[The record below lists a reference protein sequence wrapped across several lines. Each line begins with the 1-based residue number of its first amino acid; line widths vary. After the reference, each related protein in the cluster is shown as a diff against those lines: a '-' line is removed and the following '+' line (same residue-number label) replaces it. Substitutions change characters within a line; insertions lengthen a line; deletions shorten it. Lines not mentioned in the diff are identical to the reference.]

1 MLAEERRSKIQEI
14 LTYKNSVSIA
24 ELVEQFGTSEM
35 TIRRDLDEL
44 EARGV
49 CQRIHGGA
57 MSLRVMEYRS
67 TVYPPFALREQA
79 QAAEKIAIAHAAAAL
94 VKPGD
99 TIAID
104 SGTTAAYLAYV
115 LRDFNA
121 ITVISNSLQALA
133 QLYDIIRIHLLSPG
147 GTLSLEGMDAGGGDL
162 SFVGPVANATLRTF
176 RPNLAFIS
184 ASGVSISDGIS
195 NVGLFQAEI
204 KRTLIDISEEV
215 ILITDHT
222 KFGQATGVIVASLQ
236 RIDRV
241 ITDCQAPAEDIEKLR
256 AMGIQV
262 TQVEPNHEMIAL
274 RQAFIPAI
282 SATSASNSLRTDSP
296 ALNLNN
302 PNNTTV

>member
-14 LTYKNSVSIA
+14 LTNKNSVSIA

-57 MSLRVMEYRS
+57 MSLRVMEYRTS
-67 TVYPPFALREQA
+67 VYPPYALREQA

-94 VKPGD
+94 IKPGD

-115 LRDFNA
+115 LRDFYA
-121 ITVISNSLQALA
+121 ITVISNSLQVLA
-133 QLYDIIRIHLLSPG
+133 QLYDVTGIHLVSPG
-147 GTLSLEGMDAGGGDL
+147 GTLSLEGMNAGGGDL
-162 SFVGPVANATLRTF
+162 SFVGPVANTTLCSF

-184 ASGVSISDGIS
+184 ASGVSITDGLS

-204 KRTLIDISEEV
+204 KRTLIDISEQV
-215 ILITDHT
+215 VLITDHT
-222 KFGQATGVIVASLQ
+222 KFGQASGVIVASLE

-241 ITDCQAPAEDIEKLR
+241 ITDSQAPAEAINKLR
-256 AMGIQV
+256 LMGISV
-262 TQVEPNHEMIAL
+262 TQVDAAQESIAL
-274 RQAFIPAI
+274 RQAFIPGMA
-282 SATSASNSLRTDSP
+282 SMTSQ
-296 ALNLNN
+296 LNLRADSSDVNLI
-302 PNNTTV
+302 TA

>member
-14 LTYKNSVSIA
+14 LANKNSVSIA
-24 ELVEQFGTSEM
+24 ELVENFGTSEM

-94 VKPGD
+94 IKPGD

-104 SGTTAAYLAYV
+104 SGTTAAYLGYV

-121 ITVISNSLQALA
+121 ITVISNSLQVLA
-133 QLYDIIRIHLLSPG
+133 QLYDVTGIHLVSPG
-147 GTLSLEGMDAGGGDL
+147 GTLSLEGMNAGGGDL
-162 SFVGPVANATLRTF
+162 SFVGPVANTTLCSF

-184 ASGVSISDGIS
+184 ASGISITDGLS

-204 KRTLIDISEEV
+204 KRTLIDISEQA
-215 ILITDHT
+215 ILIADHT
-222 KFGQATGVIVASLQ
+222 KFGQASGMIVSSLE
-236 RIDRV
+236 RLDRV
-241 ITDCQAPAEDIEKLR
+241 ITDSQAPAGDISQLR
-256 AMGIQV
+256 LMGIAV
-262 TQVEPNHEMIAL
+262 TLVEPVQESVAL
-274 RQAFIPAI
+274 RQAFIPGI
-282 SATSASNSLRTDSP
+282 KGMNSTFNLRADGP
-296 ALNLNN
+296 DANLIIA
-302 PNNTTV
+302 

>member
-14 LTYKNSVSIA
+14 LAHKNSVSIA

-57 MSLRVMEYRS
+57 MNARLMEQRGTIYPPYSLRER
-67 TVYPPFALREQA
+67 T

-94 VKPGD
+94 VESGD

-121 ITVISNSLQALA
+121 ITVISNSLQVLA
-133 QLYDIIRIHLLSPG
+133 QLYDVAGVQLLSPG
-147 GTLSLEGMDAGGGDL
+147 GTLYLENKNAGSGDL
-162 SFVGPVANATLRTF
+162 SFVGPVASTILHSF
-176 RPNLAFIS
+176 RPKLAFIS
-184 ASGVSISDGIS
+184 ASGISLSDGIS

-204 KRTLIDISEEV
+204 KRTLIDISEKTV
-215 ILITDHT
+215 LIVDHT
-222 KFGQATGVIVASLQ
+222 KFGKASGVIVAGLE
-236 RIDRV
+236 RINQV
-241 ITDCQAPAEDIEKLR
+241 ITDCQAPGEDIEKLHD
-256 AMGIQV
+256 MNIQV
-262 TQVEPNHEMIAL
+262 SLVEPVQEIIVL
-274 RQAFIPAI
+274 RQAFIPGIEA
-282 SATSASNSLRTDSP
+282 
-296 ALNLNN
+296 
-302 PNNTTV
+302 

>member
-14 LTYKNSVSIA
+14 LAYKSSVSIA
-24 ELVEQFGTSEM
+24 ELVQQFGTSEM

-57 MSLRVMEYRS
+57 MSARVMEHLG
-67 TVYPPFALREQA
+67 TIYPPFSMREQA

-94 VKPGD
+94 IKSGD

-104 SGTTAAYLAYV
+104 SGTTTAYLAYM

-121 ITVISNSLQALA
+121 ITVISNSLQVLA
-133 QLYDIIRIHLLSPG
+133 QLYDVAGIHLISPG
-147 GTLSLEGMDAGGGDL
+147 GTLYLESMNAGSGDL
-162 SFVGPVANATLRTF
+162 SFVGPVANTTLCSF

-184 ASGVSISDGIS
+184 ASGISLSAGIS

-204 KRTLIDISEEV
+204 KRTLIDISEQTV
-215 ILITDHT
+215 LIIDHT
-222 KFGQATGVIVASLQ
+222 KFSQASGVIVADLE

-241 ITDCQAPAEDIEKLR
+241 ITDCQAPAEDIKKLH
-256 AMGIQV
+256 AMNIQV
-262 TQVEPNHEMIAL
+262 SLVEPGQETIAL
-274 RQAFIPAI
+274 RQAFIPGMA
-282 SATSASNSLRTDSP
+282 AKNSPINLHTDGSDANLIP
-296 ALNLNN
+296 A
-302 PNNTTV
+302 

>member
-44 EARGV
+44 EARGI

-67 TVYPPFALREQA
+67 TIYPPFALREQA

-94 VKPGD
+94 IKPGD
-99 TIAID
+99 TVAID

-121 ITVISNSLQALA
+121 ITVISNSLQVLA
-133 QLYDIIRIHLLSPG
+133 QLYDVTGIHLVSPG
-147 GTLSLEGMDAGGGDL
+147 GTLSLEGMNAGGGDL
-162 SFVGPVANATLRTF
+162 SFVGPVANTTLCSF

-184 ASGVSISDGIS
+184 ASGISITDGLS

-204 KRTLIDISEEV
+204 KRTLIDISEQAV
-215 ILITDHT
+215 LITDHT
-222 KFGQATGVIVASLQ
+222 KFGQASGVIVASLE
-236 RIDRV
+236 RIDQV
-241 ITDCQAPAEDIEKLR
+241 ITDSQAPAQDVQKLR
-256 AMGIQV
+256 TMGISV
-262 TQVEPNHEMIAL
+262 TLVEPGQEAVAL
-274 RQAFIPAI
+274 RQAFIPGLSMANG
-282 SATSASNSLRTDSP
+282 TLSLRADSP
-296 ALNLNN
+296 DANLI
-302 PNNTTV
+302 TS

>member
-14 LTYKNSVSIA
+14 LTNKNSVSIA

-67 TVYPPFALREQA
+67 NVYPPYALREQA
-79 QAAEKIAIAHAAAAL
+79 QAAEKIAIAQAAAAM

-104 SGTTAAYLAYV
+104 SGTTAAYLAHV
-115 LRDFNA
+115 LRDYNA
-121 ITVISNSLQALA
+121 ITVISNSLQVLA
-133 QLYDIIRIHLLSPG
+133 QLYDVTGIHLVSPG
-147 GTLSLEGMDAGGGDL
+147 GTLSLEGMNAGGGDL
-162 SFVGPVANATLRTF
+162 SFVGPVANTTLCSF

-184 ASGVSISDGIS
+184 ASGVSITDGLS

-204 KRTLIDISEEV
+204 KRTLIDISEQV
-215 ILITDHT
+215 VLISDHT
-222 KFGQATGVIVASLQ
+222 KFGQASGVIVASLE
-236 RIDRV
+236 RIDCV
-241 ITDCQAPAEDIEKLR
+241 ITDRQAPAEDINKLR
-256 AMGIQV
+256 LMGISV
-262 TQVEPNHEMIAL
+262 TQVDAAQESIAL
-274 RQAFIPAI
+274 RQAFIPGM
-282 SATSASNSLRTDSP
+282 ASMNNP
-296 ALNLNN
+296 LNLRADSSDVNLI
-302 PNNTTV
+302 TA

>member
-14 LTYKNSVSIA
+14 LVYKNSVSIA

-79 QAAEKIAIAHAAAAL
+79 QAAEKIAIAHAAASL
-94 VKPGD
+94 IKPGD

-121 ITVISNSLQALA
+121 ITVISNSLQVLA
-133 QLYDIIRIHLLSPG
+133 QLYDVTGIHLVSPG
-147 GTLSLEGMDAGGGDL
+147 GTLSLEGMNAGGGDL
-162 SFVGPVANATLRTF
+162 SFVGPVANTTLCSF

-184 ASGVSISDGIS
+184 ASGVSITDGLS

-204 KRTLIDISEEV
+204 KRTLIDISEQA
-215 ILITDHT
+215 ILIADHT
-222 KFGQATGVIVASLQ
+222 KFGQASGMIVASLE
-236 RIDRV
+236 RIDGV
-241 ITDCQAPAEDIEKLR
+241 ITDSQAPAQDINKLR
-256 AMGIQV
+256 LMGISV
-262 TQVEPNHEMIAL
+262 TLVEPSQESVAL
-274 RQAFIPAI
+274 RQAFIPGI
-282 SATSASNSLRTDSP
+282 SAMNGTLNLRADSP
-296 ALNLNN
+296 DANLI
-302 PNNTTV
+302 TA

>member
-94 VKPGD
+94 IKPGD
-99 TIAID
+99 TVAID

-121 ITVISNSLQALA
+121 ITVISNSLQVLA
-133 QLYDIIRIHLLSPG
+133 QLYDVTGIHLVSPG
-147 GTLSLEGMDAGGGDL
+147 GTLSLEGMNAGGGDL
-162 SFVGPVANATLRTF
+162 SFVGPVANTTLCSF

-184 ASGVSISDGIS
+184 ASGISITDGLS

-204 KRTLIDISEEV
+204 KRTLIDISEQAV
-215 ILITDHT
+215 LITDHT
-222 KFGQATGVIVASLQ
+222 KFGQASGMIVASLERLDQ
-236 RIDRV
+236 V
-241 ITDCQAPAEDIEKLR
+241 ITDSQAPAQDVQKLR
-256 AMGIQV
+256 LMGISV
-262 TQVEPNHEMIAL
+262 TLVEPSQEPVAL
-274 RQAFIPAI
+274 RQAFIPGI
-282 SATSASNSLRTDSP
+282 SVPNGT
-296 ALNLNN
+296 LNLRADN
-302 PNNTTV
+302 PDANLITA

>member
-14 LTYKNSVSIA
+14 LAYKNSVSIA
-24 ELVEQFGTSEM
+24 ELVELFGTSEM

-67 TVYPPFALREQA
+67 TIYPPFALREQS

-94 VKPGD
+94 IKPGD
-99 TIAID
+99 TVAID

-121 ITVISNSLQALA
+121 ITVISNSLQVLA
-133 QLYDIIRIHLLSPG
+133 QLYDVTGIHLVSPG
-147 GTLSLEGMDAGGGDL
+147 GTLSLEGMNAGGGDL
-162 SFVGPVANATLRTF
+162 SFVGPVANTTLSSF

-184 ASGVSISDGIS
+184 ASGVSITDGLS

-204 KRTLIDISEEV
+204 KRTLIDISEQAV
-215 ILITDHT
+215 LITDHT
-222 KFGQATGVIVASLQ
+222 KFGQASGVIVASLE
-236 RIDRV
+236 RIDQV
-241 ITDCQAPAEDIEKLR
+241 ITDSQAPAQDVQKLR
-256 AMGIQV
+256 LMGISV
-262 TQVEPNHEMIAL
+262 TLVEPSQEVVAL
-274 RQAFIPAI
+274 RAAFIPGLSMANGTLSQRADSPDANLI
-282 SATSASNSLRTDSP
+282 SA
-296 ALNLNN
+296 
-302 PNNTTV
+302 

>member
-14 LTYKNSVSIA
+14 LAYKNSVSIA

-57 MSLRVMEYRS
+57 MSLHVRDFLNAI
-67 TVYPPFALREQA
+67 YPPFALREQA

-94 VKPGD
+94 IKPGD
-99 TIAID
+99 TVAID

-121 ITVISNSLQALA
+121 ITVISNSLQVLA
-133 QLYDIIRIHLLSPG
+133 QLYDVTGIHLVSPG
-147 GTLSLEGMDAGGGDL
+147 GTLSLEAMNAGGGDL
-162 SFVGPVANATLRTF
+162 SFVGPVANTTLSSF

-184 ASGVSISDGIS
+184 ASGVSITDGLS

-204 KRTLIDISEEV
+204 KRTLIDISEQAV
-215 ILITDHT
+215 LITDHT
-222 KFGQATGVIVASLQ
+222 KFGQASGVIVASLE
-236 RIDRV
+236 RIDQV
-241 ITDCQAPAEDIEKLR
+241 ITDSQAPAQDVQKLR
-256 AMGIQV
+256 LMGISV
-262 TQVEPNHEMIAL
+262 TLVEPSQEAVAL
-274 RQAFIPAI
+274 RAAFIPGLSMANGTLSQRADSPDANLI
-282 SATSASNSLRTDSP
+282 SA
-296 ALNLNN
+296 
-302 PNNTTV
+302 

>member
-14 LTYKNSVSIA
+14 LIYKNSVSIA

-67 TVYPPFALREQA
+67 SVYPPFALREQA
-79 QAAEKIAIAHAAAAL
+79 QAAEKIAIAHAAASL
-94 VKPGD
+94 IKPGD

-104 SGTTAAYLAYV
+104 SGTTAAYLAFV

-121 ITVISNSLQALA
+121 ITVISNSLQVLA
-133 QLYDIIRIHLLSPG
+133 QLYDVTGIHLVSPG
-147 GTLSLEGMDAGGGDL
+147 GTLSLEGMNAGGGDL
-162 SFVGPVANATLRTF
+162 SFVGPVANTTLCSF

-184 ASGVSISDGIS
+184 ASGISITDGLS

-204 KRTLIDISEEV
+204 KRTLIDISERA
-215 ILITDHT
+215 ILIADHT
-222 KFGQATGVIVASLQ
+222 KFGQASGVIVSSLE
-236 RIDRV
+236 RLDRV
-241 ITDCQAPAEDIEKLR
+241 ITDSQAPAQDIGQLR
-256 AMGIQV
+256 LMGISV
-262 TQVEPNHEMIAL
+262 TLVEPIQESVAL
-274 RQAFIPAI
+274 RQAFIPGI
-282 SATSASNSLRTDSP
+282 KGINGTLNLRADSP
-296 ALNLNN
+296 DANLI
-302 PNNTTV
+302 TA

>member
-14 LTYKNSVSIA
+14 LAYKNSVSIA

-44 EARGV
+44 EARGI

-67 TVYPPFALREQA
+67 TIYPPFALREQA

-94 VKPGD
+94 IKPGD
-99 TIAID
+99 TVAID

-121 ITVISNSLQALA
+121 ITVISNSLQVLA
-133 QLYDIIRIHLLSPG
+133 QLYDVTGIHLVSPG
-147 GTLSLEGMDAGGGDL
+147 GTLSLEGMNAGGGDL
-162 SFVGPVANATLRTF
+162 SFVGPVANTTLCSF

-184 ASGVSISDGIS
+184 ASGISITDGLS

-204 KRTLIDISEEV
+204 KRTLIDISEQAV
-215 ILITDHT
+215 LITDHT
-222 KFGQATGVIVASLQ
+222 KFGQASGVIVASLE
-236 RIDRV
+236 RIDQV
-241 ITDCQAPAEDIEKLR
+241 ITDSQAPAQDVQKLR
-256 AMGIQV
+256 TMGISV
-262 TQVEPNHEMIAL
+262 TLVEPGQEAVAL
-274 RQAFIPAI
+274 RQAFIPGLSMANG
-282 SATSASNSLRTDSP
+282 TLSLRADSP
-296 ALNLNN
+296 DANLI
-302 PNNTTV
+302 TS

>member
-94 VKPGD
+94 IKPGD
-99 TIAID
+99 TVAID

-121 ITVISNSLQALA
+121 ITVISNSLQVLA
-133 QLYDIIRIHLLSPG
+133 QLYDVTGIHLVSPG
-147 GTLSLEGMDAGGGDL
+147 GTLSLEGMNAGGGDL
-162 SFVGPVANATLRTF
+162 SFVGPVANTTLSSF

-184 ASGVSISDGIS
+184 ASGVSITDGLS

-204 KRTLIDISEEV
+204 KRTLIDISEQAV
-215 ILITDHT
+215 LITDHT
-222 KFGQATGVIVASLQ
+222 KFGQASGVIVASLE
-236 RIDRV
+236 RIDQV
-241 ITDCQAPAEDIEKLR
+241 ITDSQAPAQDVQKLR
-256 AMGIQV
+256 LMGISV
-262 TQVEPNHEMIAL
+262 TLVEPSQEAVAL
-274 RQAFIPAI
+274 RAAFIPGLSMANGTLSQRADSPDANLI
-282 SATSASNSLRTDSP
+282 SA
-296 ALNLNN
+296 
-302 PNNTTV
+302 